1 MKLFRLAGIT
11 FRFHWVFLVLV
22 FVLLYYG
29 YLSETLIIFSLVAAH
44 EVVHLLVARMQGLEV
59 GEVELFPFG
68 GVAKIED
75 ALELDPHVESVV
87 SLAGPLFNFVLAAAG
102 ILLYANISAW
112 RQNEV
117 LLFFIRSNLTLGLF
131 NLLPALPLDGG
142 RILRAKLCGTLG
154 FQKATELCI
163 RLSQL
168 LALLIFALGL
178 YLFYLGHFH
187 VTLLATAIFLYFAAE
202 KERSASMYAFIR
214 GLTRKKQI
222 LLAEGVMPLTTLLA
236 LPETPLKEILRRF
249 TMKKYHHILIVTQ
262 SGRIVGEV
270 TEDELVGTVLQ
281 KGIYAKAEAAL
292 SKK

>member
-1 MKLFRLAGIT
+1 
-11 FRFHWVFLVLV
+11 
-22 FVLLYYG
+22 
-29 YLSETLIIFSLVAAH
+29 
-44 EVVHLLVARMQGLEV
+44 MQGLEV
-59 GEVELFPFG
+59 GEVELFPLA
-68 GVAKIED
+68 VSQK
-75 ALELDPHVESVV
+75 LKMPELDPHVESVV

-178 YLFYLGHFH
+178 YLL
-187 VTLLATAIFLYFAAE
+187 
-202 KERSASMYAFIR
+202 
-214 GLTRKKQI
+214 
-222 LLAEGVMPLTTLLA
+222 
-236 LPETPLKEILRRF
+236 
-249 TMKKYHHILIVTQ
+249 
-262 SGRIVGEV
+262 SGPF
-270 TEDELVGTVLQ
+270 
-281 KGIYAKAEAAL
+281 
-292 SKK
+292 S